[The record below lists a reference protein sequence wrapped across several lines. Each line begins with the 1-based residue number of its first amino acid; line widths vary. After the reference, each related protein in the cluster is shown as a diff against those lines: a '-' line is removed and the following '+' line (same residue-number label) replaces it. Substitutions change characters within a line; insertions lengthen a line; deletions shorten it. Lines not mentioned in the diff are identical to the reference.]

1 MILKSISKLPV
12 NKQAYQMSALCMWF
26 VSPRMG
32 AYSSSPATPEV
43 RAEAV
48 SAAPPQGC
56 PMHQDAQPAKGTA
69 AGHIWPG
76 RLYITQCRIIPFQ
89 TEDAEVVSTFCPVF
103 VFLSLSS
110 FRVSHASS
118 CACKR
123 YKFRDQCLLRYLTCL
138 NHFSKCIS
146 PKHWQMPHFG
156 ALFFFSLAASPPSG
170 CPMHR
175 AESGP
180 AHQDRAYEF
189 VECPMR
195 AAAAM
200 NNDIDPANMVQTT
213 LQCRKRRSGMLLLKH
228 SVAFP
233 FLPLSASHF
242 LQTKMFVSLICL
254 TSLCAYRCLPLTK
267 CQLRTSPSTCPS
279 PERSPL
285 SPVMPQT
292 RSGFTRLSRCSGMP
306 CCGKGESRLCGSI
319 LPVHH

>member
-1 MILKSISKLPV
+1 
-12 NKQAYQMSALCMWF
+12 MSALCMWF

-156 ALFFFSLAASPPSG
+156 ALFFFPLQRLLHQGVRCIEQNQVRLTRTGRMNLWSVRWELQRPWIMTLTQPIWYKQLFSVGKGGVGCYCWNILLLFLSFPFQHPTFYRRKCLCCWYVLPPFVHTDASP
-170 CPMHR
+170 
-175 AESGP
+175 
-180 AHQDRAYEF
+180 
-189 VECPMR
+189 
-195 AAAAM
+195 
-200 NNDIDPANMVQTT
+200 
-213 LQCRKRRSGMLLLKH
+213 
-228 SVAFP
+228 
-233 FLPLSASHF
+233 
-242 LQTKMFVSLICL
+242 
-254 TSLCAYRCLPLTK
+254 
-267 CQLRTSPSTCPS
+267 
-279 PERSPL
+279 
-285 SPVMPQT
+285 
-292 RSGFTRLSRCSGMP
+292 
-306 CCGKGESRLCGSI
+306 
-319 LPVHH
+319 